1 MEITLSAVASG
12 HLLDIH
18 KIPPEMEV
26 RDFERIATLYDL
38 ICFPSNVYSESIL
51 HNIVNDY
58 SNACESVHSKALYK
72 LVMAHKG
79 FVRKRGHIRMI

>member
-38 ICFPSNVYSESIL
+38 ARFDMFP
-51 HNIVNDY
+51 
-58 SNACESVHSKALYK
+58 
-72 LVMAHKG
+72 
-79 FVRKRGHIRMI
+79 FKRLLEFSY